1 MISHKKVILSAFFAA
16 GLFFARNAASAD
28 ASITAPA
35 DLSKIKELDVTRE
48 DEETGKSIFTVH
60 ILPGKTKKFAK
71 IEYEITYHQ
80 DFPFEDSR
88 GRKYHKVHEPVVFK
102 YSVKQE
108 NMVEDLDHYVNF
120 RVPFGREQ
128 LELIYGKFAFHP
140 QHPIT
145 VPRVIIRAYDGDKIA
160 WQHAVEVNRSYIW
173 DDKKQDLALKPIQPK
188 K

>member
-1 MISHKKVILSAFFAA
+1 MISHKKIILSAFFAA
-16 GLFFARNAASAD
+16 GLFFAQKTASAD
-28 ASITAPA
+28 TSTAAPA

-60 ILPGKTKKFAK
+60 ILPGKTKKIDK

-108 NMVEDLDHYVNF
+108 KMVEDLDHYVNF
-120 RVPFGREQ
+120 RVPLSRGQ
-128 LELIYGKFAFHP
+128 LELIYGKSAFHP

-145 VPRVIIRAYDGDKIA
+145 IPRIVIKAYNGDKIA
-160 WQHAVEVNRSYIW
+160 WQHAVEINRSYIW
-173 DDKKQDLALKPIQPK
+173 DDKKQDLVIKPLQAK